1 MGVWLRKIARARPLP
16 FAGIRIPAKPL
27 SEPCETVGWAL

>member
-16 FAGIRIPAKPL
+16 VAGACIAAEL
-27 SEPCETVGWAL
+27 ASAPCETVGRAL